1 MARTKLPPAKNWK
14 ERNINDWNAVTFFNY
29 LCDQHRKVRGIDYFS
44 SRGVKMDNV
53 AIKQTYEKY
62 GKEETKEFIDQCL
75 KEYAGSAKFKVCT
88 FWFMRTYMIAQIM
101 PQVQESIKRRGDLQ
115 VAAEADLDDMEF

>member
-75 KEYAGSAKFKVCT
+75 KEYTGSAKFKVCT